1 MDYDEKTAVYYA
13 EALQKLRVP
22 QHGLSAKNGEMLS
35 QFDDPALVKRHV
47 TLPDL
52 LWQLA
57 GKEGKTKKGSLYA
70 QTAVAIEILIFRAD
84 APGKPSQPAV

>member
-1 MDYDEKTAVYYA
+1 
-13 EALQKLRVP
+13 
-22 QHGLSAKNGEMLS
+22 MLA
-35 QFDDPALVKRHV
+35 QFDDPALVKRYV

-70 QTAVAIEILIFRAD
+70 QTAVAIEILIF
-84 APGKPSQPAV
+84 APMRLANLRNLRLDQHLG